1 MEEGHDL
8 PEDDPPPRPPHCHIP
23 VGQPRGDPCPREGA
37 PCCPLRRRS
46 DLGLDSEELGQL
58 TCPPEPRPDLE
69 AHMSRKLDW
78 TGQAFERLEQGS
90 LQGAP
95 HPHCSGCP
103 PWSLRAREG
112 VSGV

>member
-1 MEEGHDL
+1 MEEGRDP

-69 AHMSRKLDW
+69 AHTSRKLDW
-78 TGQAFERLEQGS
+78 TGQAFERLKRGHCRS
-90 LQGAP
+90 ALTLTAVGAFP
-95 HPHCSGCP
+95 GVY
-103 PWSLRAREG
+103 WLGEG
-112 VSGV
+112 VSEV